1 MVMKKRDIYGFKLL
15 DKNGIGFQRWFNGNT
30 ELVTNN
36 LQGKLPNTLHSINI
50 AQNVMEFNKSF
61 IYCGCAAVEYKLRF
75 ITLTEE
81 DWNAIEHPVKKFYKQ
96 LLKKINIWQ
105 H

>member
-36 LQGKLPNTLHSINI
+36 LQGKLPNTLHSVNI
-50 AQNVMEFNKSF
+50 AQNVMEFNEAF
-61 IYCGCAAVEYKLRF
+61 IYCNYA
-75 ITLTEE
+75 
-81 DWNAIEHPVKKFYKQ
+81 AIEHNLLFTVLEEKDWKAIPHPVKRFFNKLF
-96 LLKKINIWQ
+96 KK
-105 H
+105 